1 MKVLKHKPRLEV
13 GLFKQRCEQKQKI
26 KIVIMVDFLVK
37 SVQAK
42 IDSYR
47 MTASSKADGG
57 RISVGYHQ
65 TISGRGI
72 GR

>member
-1 MKVLKHKPRLEV
+1 MHGVTMKFN
-13 GLFKQRCEQKQKI
+13 GGC
-26 KIVIMVDFLVK
+26 FLVK

-42 IDSYR
+42 INSYR
-47 MTASSKADGG
+47 ITASSKADGG